1 MRSYKE
7 IADIVREQGDAIL
20 ERRKIRA
27 RRIKRIS
34 CAVSGLCAAVIIGAA
49 VWHNSA
55 LRNVTGPD
63 SVNIPS
69 EITTETAAVTTEA
82 AAVTTASTAVTE
94 ARITSAKTATTR
106 TSVMTQTAIN
116 DVQTSTKNAVTYQPV
131 TTAIPVRTTTAAVI
145 TGTSNVNAQTTTLTE
160 RPGNT
165 SATDPHGG
173 EEIAEIAPATTEP
186 CNLTGTV
193 PTVSEITSQTT
204 TIAGIS
210 PEDGPVTTTNTGSSE
225 MLVTTS
231 ATEAMAIIVEAPDED
246 MIKERFNE
254 ISFSQ
259 RTYTYDRSVDYKP
272 DLTMYMPFDNYWL
285 QAVDESSGTACT
297 AKTQLYMPETGEKDH
312 IWLKFDKKKEYS
324 LYTANG

>member
-1 MRSYKE
+1 MRSYNE

-27 RRIKRIS
+27 QRIKRIS
-34 CAVSGLCAAVIIGAA
+34 CAVSGLCAAVIICAG

-55 LRNVTGPD
+55 LRNVIGPD
-63 SVNIPS
+63 SGKIPIGTPT
-69 EITTETAAVTTEA
+69 EITTAATEA
-82 AAVTTASTAVTE
+82 ASVTTASTAVTE
-94 ARITSAKTATTR
+94 VKTTSVKAETVTTSAAR
-106 TSVMTQTAIN
+106 TTAIN
-116 DVQTSTKNAVTYQPV
+116 AVQTSTKNAVTYQPV
-131 TTAIPVRTTTAAVI
+131 TTTIPVRTTTAAVI

-165 SATDPHGG
+165 SVTDPHGG
-173 EEIAEIAPATTEP
+173 EEEEVIRPVTTNT

-210 PEDGPVTTTNTGSSE
+210 PEDGPVTTSNTGIAE
-225 MLVTTS
+225 IFVTTVPG
-231 ATEAMAIIVEAPDED
+231 AQEIGTTVIEVADEE
-246 MIKERFNE
+246 MIKEHFSE
-254 ISFSQ
+254 ISFSR

-285 QAVDESSGTACT
+285 QGVDGSSCT
-297 AKTQLYMPETGEKDH
+297 AKTQLYMPETGKKDH
-312 IWLKFDKKKEYS
+312 IWLKFDKKKEYC
-324 LYTANG
+324 LYTAKG

>member
-20 ERRKIRA
+20 ERRRIRA
-27 RRIKRIS
+27 QRIKRIS
-34 CAVSGLCAAVIIGAA
+34 CAVSGLCAAVIIGTA

-63 SVNIPS
+63 SVKIPS

-82 AAVTTASTAVTE
+82 ATVTTASTAVTE
-94 ARITSAKTATTR
+94 ARTTSAKTAATR
-106 TSVMTQTAIN
+106 TSVTTQTAIN

-131 TTAIPVRTTTAAVI
+131 TTAIPVRTTTAAV
-145 TGTSNVNAQTTTLTE
+145 TNGTSAENVRTTIPVTS
-160 RPGNT
+160 PGNT
-165 SATDPHGG
+165 SVGDPHGVEEG
-173 EEIAEIAPATTEP
+173 EEITPATTNT
-186 CNLTGTV
+186 CNAAVTFTTV
-193 PTVSEITSQTT
+193 TT
-204 TIAGIS
+204 TIAEVA
-210 PEDGPVTTTNTGSSE
+210 PDVPVTTRNTGTAEES
-225 MLVTTS
+225 LVTTA
-231 ATEAMAIIVEAPDED
+231 ATEARAIIVEAPDED

-285 QAVDESSGTACT
+285 QAVDETSGTAYT

-312 IWLKFDKKKEYS
+312 IWLKFDKKQEYS
-324 LYTANG
+324 LFTANG

>member
-34 CAVSGLCAAVIIGAA
+34 CAVSGLCAAVIICAG
-49 VWHNSA
+49 VWHNSV
-55 LRNVTGPD
+55 LRNVIGPD
-63 SVNIPS
+63 SGKIPIGTPT
-69 EITTETAAVTTEA
+69 EITTAATEA
-82 AAVTTASTAVTE
+82 ASVTTASTAVTE
-94 ARITSAKTATTR
+94 VKTTSVKAETVTTSAAR
-106 TSVMTQTAIN
+106 TTAIN
-116 DVQTSTKNAVTYQPV
+116 AVQTSTKNAVTYQPV
-131 TTAIPVRTTTAAVI
+131 TTARTVSTAAAVI

-165 SATDPHGG
+165 SVTDPHGG
-173 EEIAEIAPATTEP
+173 EEIAPATTEP

-204 TIAGIS
+204 TIAEIS
-210 PEDGPVTTTNTGSSE
+210 PEDGPVTTSNTGASE
-225 MLVTTS
+225 IIVTTVPEES
-231 ATEAMAIIVEAPDED
+231 TTVIKVTDEET
-246 MIKERFNE
+246 IKEHISE
-254 ISFSQ
+254 ITFSR

-285 QAVDESSGTACT
+285 QGVDESSGTACT

-312 IWLKFDKKKEYS
+312 IWLKFDKKKEYC
-324 LYTANG
+324 LYTAKG

>member
-20 ERRKIRA
+20 GRRKIRA

-63 SVNIPS
+63 SVKIPS

-82 AAVTTASTAVTE
+82 AAVTTASTVVTE

-106 TSVMTQTAIN
+106 TSVTTQTAIN

-173 EEIAEIAPATTEP
+173 EEIAPATTEP

-204 TIAGIS
+204 TIAEIS
-210 PEDGPVTTTNTGSSE
+210 PEDGPVTTSNTGASE
-225 MLVTTS
+225 IIVTTVPEEGS
-231 ATEAMAIIVEAPDED
+231 TVIAVSDEEA
-246 MIKERFNE
+246 IKEHFSE
-254 ISFSQ
+254 ITFSQ

-285 QAVDESSGTACT
+285 QAVDETSGTAYT

-312 IWLKFDKKKEYS
+312 IWLKFDKKKEYC
-324 LYTANG
+324 LYTVKG